1 MSKIALFQQ
10 PDERGRLS
18 EQAAQAAVKSWV
30 QEESQPGWGQGIRCN
45 KTQPVT
51 LKVMHLKYR
60 I

>member
-30 QEESQPGWGQGIRCN
+30 QEESQPG
-45 KTQPVT
+45 
-51 LKVMHLKYR
+51 
-60 I
+60 